1 MLGRC
6 SSIDVP
12 VGVARRMFPGAS
24 CDDFEQDAEAV
35 VRIHSREICSVR
47 TQLSEKRGW
56 IRIDALSNN
65 RDSEPWNRRPFGRN
79 SDMETIGVLGCG
91 STKGVELMR
100 GPQVCGEL
108 LQKLRWRVHPI
119 ETIEFGRESYACK
132 PPQPFVPL
140 RFGQPGEIG

>member
-35 VRIHSREICSVR
+35 VRIHSREICCVR

-65 RDSEPWNRRPFGRN
+65 RDSEPWNRRPFDRN
-79 SDMETIGVLGCG
+79 SDMATIGVFGRG
-91 STKGVELMR
+91 STDGVQGMVSR
-100 GPQVCGEL
+100 YVDG
-108 LQKLRWRVHPI
+108 
-119 ETIEFGRESYACK
+119 A
-132 PPQPFVPL
+132 
-140 RFGQPGEIG
+140 